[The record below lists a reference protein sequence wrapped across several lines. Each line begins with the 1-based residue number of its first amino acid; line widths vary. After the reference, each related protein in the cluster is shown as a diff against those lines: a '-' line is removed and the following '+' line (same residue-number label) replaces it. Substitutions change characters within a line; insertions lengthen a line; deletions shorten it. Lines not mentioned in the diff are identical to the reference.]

1 MLEMI
6 HIARIGSYQEVPV
19 MVMMSYHQGSW
30 WSLLIKG
37 IVAIFVGILALK
49 WPGAMRDLAVNL
61 IGVFFLIVGIVA
73 TVGALMHRK
82 ESDKWIVMLVPGLLG
97 IVIGVIALAAPSVI
111 AAIFIYLI
119 AIWALI
125 HGISEIYGALKFR
138 EEVKGEWVPLIVGIT
153 SVIIGILLLVK
164 PLVVGAVFTWV
175 IGLLLLI
182 MGAFWLLLAYRAW
195 SWKNSEVKDVKTE
208 VPPE

>member
-1 MLEMI
+1 
-6 HIARIGSYQEVPV
+6 

-37 IVAIFVGILALK
+37 IVAIVVGILALS
-49 WPGAMRDLAVNL
+49 WPGSMMGLAVSL
-61 IGVFFLIVGIVA
+61 LGVFVLIVGIVA

-97 IVIGVIALAAPSVI
+97 IIIGVVALGAPAVV
-111 AAIFIYLI
+111 AAILIYLI
-119 AIWALI
+119 ALWALI

-153 SVIIGILLLVK
+153 SVILGILLLIK
-164 PLVVGAVFTWV
+164 PMTAGAVFTWL
-175 IGLLLLI
+175 IGLFLLI
-182 MGAFWLLLAYRAW
+182 LGAFWLLLAYRAW
-195 SWKNSEVKDVKTE
+195 SWRQTE
-208 VPPE
+208 VQTEVRSE

>member
-1 MLEMI
+1 
-6 HIARIGSYQEVPV
+6 

-37 IVAIFVGILALK
+37 TVAIIIGILALK

-97 IVIGVIALAAPSVI
+97 IVIGVIAIAAPAVI
-111 AAIFIYLI
+111 ATILIYLI

-164 PLVVGAVFTWV
+164 PLMAGAVFTWV

-195 SWKNSEVKDVKTE
+195 SWKNSEVKNVKTE